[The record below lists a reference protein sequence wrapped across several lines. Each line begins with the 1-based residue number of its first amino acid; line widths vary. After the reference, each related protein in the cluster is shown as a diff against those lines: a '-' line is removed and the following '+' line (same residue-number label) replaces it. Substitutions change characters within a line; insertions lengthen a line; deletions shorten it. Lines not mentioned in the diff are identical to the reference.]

1 MKNLSLKTQNF
12 KYQKLRNEQNIL
24 WNLFIWHGALAI
36 TLIEIER
43 KKKKKRLELDNQIK
57 YKDNI
62 VLYFWFSNEV
72 LHYHYLHITDFHHA

>member
-36 TLIEIER
+36 ILIEIE
-43 KKKKKRLELDNQIK
+43 KKKKTLGIRQSNQVQRQYCFVFLI
-57 YKDNI
+57 
-62 VLYFWFSNEV
+62 F
-72 LHYHYLHITDFHHA
+72 

>member
-36 TLIEIER
+36 ILIEIE
-43 KKKKKRLELDNQIK
+43 KKKKKTLGIRQSNQVQRQYCFVFLI
-57 YKDNI
+57 
-62 VLYFWFSNEV
+62 F
-72 LHYHYLHITDFHHA
+72 